1 MATALAASR
10 LSADTSGGQDETP
23 ARPPERSG
31 TVTNT
36 EIAAVFDRIADLL
49 EYQGGNVF
57 RVRAYRNAAHTI
69 SGLVEPLATV
79 RDDDGRAL
87 TDLEGIGD
95 DLAEKIEVL
104 LDTGRLPLLEEL
116 KAQVPAAAFELMRV
130 PGLGPKKVKQLVDT
144 LGIDSLEALELACR
158 EKRVEGVK
166 GFGAKTQ
173 AAILDNIAFAKD
185 PAHARMLWNDA
196 DAIIQ
201 DVLVWMRKC
210 PQTRQ
215 VEGAGSWRRGRETVG
230 DLDVVVD
237 SHDAASVMDHLERW
251 PGLAAVLQRG
261 DTKTSIRGPQDM
273 QIDLRVVAEESF
285 GAALQYFTGSK
296 EHNVKL
302 RSRARDRGLTI
313 NEYGV
318 HRLSA
323 AAPPIRGDA
332 VAGRLEADIYEAVG
346 LPWIPPELREG
357 GDEIERA
364 EHGRLPTLVELAD
377 IRGDLH
383 MHTTATDG
391 EDTLADMVRAAID
404 RGLEYV
410 AITDHGQRVTMA
422 RGLDRT
428 RLLKQWDEIDR
439 LNESLASDGEPPIT
453 VLKGIEVDMLE
464 KGGLD
469 LPDDVLARADW
480 VVASLHYGQQ
490 QPRDRIT
497 ARIVEAI
504 ENPFVRVIGHP
515 TGRLLNRR
523 PAYDVDIAAVIDAA
537 ARNGTFLEINANP
550 WRLDLDDRHA
560 AAARTAGVPLVIS
573 TDAHSTR
580 GLDVMRCGVLQARRA
595 GLEKGDVANTRSL
608 ADLRRLM
615 AKKG

>member
-1 MATALAASR
+1 M
-10 LSADTSGGQDETP
+10 
-23 ARPPERSG
+23 
-31 TVTNT
+31 TNS
-36 EIAAVFDRIADLL
+36 EIASVFDHVADLL
-49 EYQGGNVF
+49 DYQGGNVF
-57 RVRAYRNAAHTI
+57 RVRAYRNAVHTI
-69 SGLVEPLATV
+69 GGLVEPLAAV
-79 RDDDGRAL
+79 RADTNRAL
-87 TDLEGIGD
+87 TDLDGIGD
-95 DLAEKIEVL
+95 DLAGKIEEL
-104 LDTGRLPLLEEL
+104 LDTGRLSLLEEL

-130 PGLGPKKVKQLVDT
+130 PGLGPKKVKQLVDA
-144 LGIDSLEALELACR
+144 LGIDSLEALEQACR
-158 EKRVEGVK
+158 EKRVESVK

-196 DAIIQ
+196 DSIVQ
-201 DVLVWMRKC
+201 DVLGWMRQC
-210 PQTRQ
+210 PEARQ

-237 SHDAASVMDHLERW
+237 SSTADAVMDHLERW
-251 PGLAAVLQRG
+251 HGMAAVLQRG
-261 DTKTSIRGPQDM
+261 DTKTSIRGPQDI

-318 HRLSA
+318 HTLNASA
-323 AAPPIRGDA
+323 DGHHARGGT
-332 VAGRLEADIYEAVG
+332 VAGRTEAEVYEAVG

-357 GDEIERA
+357 VDEFERA
-364 EHGRLPTLVELAD
+364 ERGGLPKLVELAD

-391 EDTLADMVRAAID
+391 EDTLPDMVRAAID

-428 RLLKQWDEIDR
+428 RLLRQWDEIDR
-439 LNESLASDGEPPIT
+439 LNASLASDSVPPIT

-469 LPDDVLARADW
+469 LPDEILARADW

-497 ARIVEAI
+497 ARIIEAI

-515 TGRLLNRR
+515 TGRLINRR
-523 PAYDVDIAAVIDAA
+523 PAYDVDINAVIEAA
-537 ARNGTFLEINANP
+537 ARTGTFLEINANP

-560 AAARTAGVPLVIS
+560 AAARKAGVLLVVS
-573 TDAHSTR
+573 TDAHSIR
-580 GLDVMRCGVLQARRA
+580 GLDVMRCGILQARRA

>member
-1 MATALAASR
+1 MTN
-10 LSADTSGGQDETP
+10 AD
-23 ARPPERSG
+23 
-31 TVTNT
+31 
-36 EIAAVFDRIADLL
+36 IAAVFDRVADLI

-57 RVRAYRNAAHTI
+57 RVRAYRTAARTI
-69 SGLVEPLATV
+69 GGLVEPLAVV
-79 RDDDGRAL
+79 RSDPTRTL

-95 DLAEKIEVL
+95 DLADKIETL
-104 LDTGRLPLLEEL
+104 LDTGKLPLLEEL
-116 KAQVPAAAFELMRV
+116 TAQVPAAAFELMRV
-130 PGLGPKKVKQLVDT
+130 PGLGPKKVKHLVDV
-144 LGIDSLEALELACR
+144 LGVDSLDALEQACR
-158 EKRVEGVK
+158 DGRVATVK

-173 AAILDNIAFAKD
+173 AAILENIAFAKD
-185 PAHARMLWNDA
+185 PAHARLLWHDA
-196 DAIIQ
+196 DAIAR
-201 DVLVWMRKC
+201 DLLDWMRAC
-210 PQTRQ
+210 PTAHQ

-230 DLDVVVD
+230 DIDIVVE
-237 SHDAASVMDHLERW
+237 SPEPAAVMDHLQQW
-251 PGLAAVLQRG
+251 SGMSAVLLRG
-261 DTKTSIRGPQDM
+261 DTKTSIRGPRGL
-273 QIDLRVVAEESF
+273 QIDLRVVGGESF

-302 RSRARDRGLTI
+302 RSRARDRDLTI

-318 HRLSA
+318 HRLD
-323 AAPPIRGDA
+323 GDGSRTT
-332 VAGRLEADIYEAVG
+332 VTIAGGSEAGVYEAVG

-357 GDEIERA
+357 GDEIRLAA
-364 EHGRLPTLVELAD
+364 EGRLPTLLELTD

-428 RLLKQWDEIDR
+428 RLLRQWEEIDR
-439 LNESLASDGEPPIT
+439 LNESLAAEGRPPIT

-469 LPDDVLARADW
+469 LPDEVLEKADW

-490 QPRDRIT
+490 QPRARIT
-497 ARIVEAI
+497 ARLIEAI
-504 ENPFVRVIGHP
+504 ENPHVDVIGHP
-515 TGRLLNRR
+515 TGRLINRR
-523 PAYDVDIAAVIDAA
+523 PPYDADIEAVIAAA
-537 ARNGTFLEINANP
+537 ARTGTFLEINANP

-560 AAARTAGVPLVIS
+560 AAAKAAGVKLVIS
-573 TDAHSTR
+573 TDAHSTG

-595 GLEKGDVANTRSL
+595 GLGRDDVANTRPL
-608 ADLRRLM
+608 AALQDLM
-615 AKKG
+615 ARKP

>member
-1 MATALAASR
+1 M
-10 LSADTSGGQDETP
+10 
-23 ARPPERSG
+23 
-31 TVTNT
+31 TNA
-36 EIAAVFDRIADLL
+36 EIAAVFDRVADLL
-49 EYQGGNVF
+49 EYQGSNVF
-57 RVRAYRNAAHTI
+57 RVRAYRNAAHTLN
-69 SGLVEPLATV
+69 GLAEPLQSV
-79 RDDDGRAL
+79 RNDPDRAL
-87 TDLEGIGD
+87 TDLDGIGD
-95 DLAEKIEVL
+95 DLAEKVGVL

-116 KAQVPAAAFELMRV
+116 KAQVPAAAFDLMRV
-130 PGLGPKKVKQLVDT
+130 PGLGPKKVKQLIDT
-144 LGIDSLEALELACR
+144 LGIDSLEALEQACR
-158 EKRVEGVK
+158 EKRVESVK

-185 PAHARMLWNDA
+185 PAHARMLWNEA
-196 DAIIQ
+196 DAIVQ
-201 DVLVWMRKC
+201 DVLDWMRQC
-210 PQTRQ
+210 PEARR

-230 DLDVVVD
+230 DLDLVVD
-237 SHDAASVMDHLERW
+237 SRAAAAVMDHLVNW
-251 PGLAAVLQRG
+251 SGMASVLQRG
-261 DTKTSIRGPQDM
+261 DTKTSIRGPKDI
-273 QIDLRVVAEESF
+273 QIDLRVVSEESF

-318 HRLSA
+318 HRLDTSA
-323 AAPPIRGDA
+323 DRHQGTF
-332 VAGRLEADIYEAVG
+332 AGRTEAEVYQAVG

-357 GDEIERA
+357 HDEIELA
-364 EHGRLPTLVELAD
+364 EGDRLPTLVELAD

-404 RGLEYV
+404 RRLEYV

-439 LNESLASDGEPPIT
+439 LNESLASDDTPPIT

-469 LPDDVLARADW
+469 LPDEVLARADW

-490 QPRDRIT
+490 QPRDQIT
-497 ARIVEAI
+497 ARIIEAI

-515 TGRLLNRR
+515 TGRLINRR
-523 PAYDVDIAAVIDAA
+523 PAYDVDIAAVIEAA
-537 ARNGTFLEINANP
+537 ARTGTFLEINANP

-560 AAARTAGVPLVIS
+560 AAARKAGVPLVIS
-573 TDAHSTR
+573 TDAHSTG
-580 GLDVMRCGVLQARRA
+580 GLDVMRCGILQARRA

-608 ADLRRLM
+608 AELRRLM
-615 AKKG
+615 ARKR